1 MQAPSPLRCAQREAS
16 APTSLPRLQDPLRTG
31 REGTTM
37 SQPIFFGYRTALEL
51 CRTPGFPAAAQSNAS
66 FRSIP
71 GRAPAKGEL
80 REALDCLRA
89 LLPAFASE
97 RPLDCLVGSRSHPH
111 DPGPFQFHACL
122 HRPPTNA
129 FIRLDDLIYVAAP
142 PYAFIQESSRSG
154 LVELYQMEYEICG
167 SYSRMPF
174 GRETRYNIPPLATAA
189 SLRKYAQ
196 RNAEIRGAHRA
207 CKALRYAADGSAS
220 PRETQMVL
228 SLGLPTVQ
236 GGEGLGIPIMNHEI
250 ALTPEAR
257 KLCRRRTLRCDMF
270 WPQAKLDVEY
280 QSRERHEGEESR
292 ISDSCRTNALLSMG
306 YSVICVTN
314 DELNRG
320 QAIEVIAETIRRNI
334 GKRSRTKLEDLPQR
348 KSNLR
353 RELGLPC

>member
-1 MQAPSPLRCAQREAS
+1 MQAPSPVRCAQCEAA

-80 REALDCLRA
+80 REALDCLCA

-167 SYSRMPF
+167 SVLPHAVRPGNALQHPAARNGSIPTEVRSAQRGNQRSASRMQSPQIRC
-174 GRETRYNIPPLATAA
+174 GWI
-189 SLRKYAQ
+189 SLPAG
-196 RNAEIRGAHRA
+196 N
-207 CKALRYAADGSAS
+207 ADGAQ
-220 PRETQMVL
+220 PR
-228 SLGLPTVQ
+228 PADR
-236 GGEGLGIPIMNHEI
+236 P
-250 ALTPEAR
+250 
-257 KLCRRRTLRCDMF
+257 RR
-270 WPQAKLDVEY
+270 
-280 QSRERHEGEESR
+280 
-292 ISDSCRTNALLSMG
+292 
-306 YSVICVTN
+306 
-314 DELNRG
+314 
-320 QAIEVIAETIRRNI
+320 
-334 GKRSRTKLEDLPQR
+334 
-348 KSNLR
+348 
-353 RELGLPC
+353 